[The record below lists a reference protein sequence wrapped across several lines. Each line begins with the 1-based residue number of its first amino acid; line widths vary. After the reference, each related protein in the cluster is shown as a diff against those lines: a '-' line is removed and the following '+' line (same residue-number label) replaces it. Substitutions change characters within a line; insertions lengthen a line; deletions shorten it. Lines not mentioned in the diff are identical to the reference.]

1 MNKHFSVL
9 LFVLVVLPSLLFAQT
24 GRISGVVKDE
34 GSNSALS
41 GVSVSIVGAANQATS
56 SDFEGDYSFNI
67 APGTYKLVFSYV
79 GYINKEITD
88 IKVEAGKSA
97 IVDVS
102 LAPSSNQ
109 IGEVIVT
116 VSARKNTELSILN
129 MQKNSGVV
137 MDGLSSQAIQR
148 SGASNIA
155 SAVRVIPGVS
165 VQDGKYLYVRGLG
178 DRYTKSILNGVD
190 IPGLD
195 PDKNTVQMDIFPTG
209 VLENI
214 VVMKTASAELPADF
228 TGGVIDIVTKDIPA
242 QKNLGVSMSLG
253 YNPNAHFRNDFV
265 SYKGSKTDF
274 LGYDYGDRNL
284 PVVKDYTILN
294 PVVPENRYA
303 VEQVAKAF
311 DPVMAAQRKSNNL
324 PDLNMGVDYSNQFN
338 VAGNKLGVIGLL
350 NYKRNTM
357 FYKGF
362 QNGIYQKP
370 NQSDASSELKADK
383 ISQGDLG
390 EQNVLLSGM
399 LGLNY
404 KTDRSKYSLTA
415 LRIQNGESRAA
426 IFNQTT
432 AISNS
437 NETMRH
443 TLEYTERAITNLL
456 LSGKHSNENADFI
469 TEWKLSPTWVKV
481 NDKDMRQTT
490 FVLNSSGN
498 YVINTDAGLPNR
510 FWRYL
515 DEFNG
520 VSKLDFTK
528 KLNLFERESAFKFGG
543 LYSYKKRDYRINNY
557 SIEYRNNN
565 KDITNG
571 DPNGF
576 LNPENVY
583 NASEDS
589 GFWVRGNYQAAN
601 TFEASQQTG
610 AAYASLEIRPIE
622 KLKAIAGLRG
632 ENYTTIFTGQN
643 IDGLK
648 YDKVKTINKFDLF
661 PSLNLI
667 YNTFANHNLRA
678 SYSRTVAR
686 PSFKELSVVQ
696 IYDPLTEIRF
706 LGNLELVPT
715 YINDIDLR
723 YEIFAKD
730 AQMFALSGF
739 YKGFKNPIELQAY
752 NDGVPLDITP
762 KNSPSATVIGLEV
775 EGRKNFGFISEDL
788 KDLTL
793 NVNVTVVKSEIEMRD
808 EEYASRKSFAREGQE
823 ISKKRELQGQSP
835 YLINTGLS
843 YNSSSKGFEAG
854 VFYNVQGKTLQ
865 IIGFARNSDVYT
877 KPFNSLNLNLSKK
890 IGKEFKAGTISFKV
904 DNLLDSKRLSV
915 YEAFQAA
922 DQIYQQRIPGRN
934 FSVGYSYNF

>member
-1 MNKHFSVL
+1 MNKLFSVL
-9 LFVLVVLPSLLFAQT
+9 LFVLAVIPTLLFAQNGKIT
-24 GRISGVVKDE
+24 GVIKEE
-34 GSNSALS
+34 GSNSPLA
-41 GVSVSIVGAANQATS
+41 GVSVAIVGAPQATS
-56 SDFEGDYSFNI
+56 SDFEGDYTLEV
-67 APGTYKLVFSYV
+67 APGIYKIVFSYV
-79 GYINKEITD
+79 GYQKKEITD

-97 IVDVS
+97 LVDVNLTS
-102 LAPSSNQ
+102 TDNK
-109 IGEVIVT
+109 IDEVVIT
-116 VSARKNTELSILN
+116 VSARKNTEQSILN
-129 MQKNSGVV
+129 MQKSSGVV

-155 SAVRVIPGVS
+155 SAVRVVPGVS
-165 VQDGKYLYVRGLG
+165 VQEGKYLYVRGLG

-214 VVMKTASAELPADF
+214 IVMKTASAELPADF

-242 QKNLGVSMSLG
+242 QRNLGVSASLG
-253 YNPNAHFRNDFV
+253 YNPNAHFKDNFL

-284 PVVKDYTILN
+284 PVKKDYNILN
-294 PVVPENRYA
+294 PVVPENRNA

-311 DPVMAAQRKSNNL
+311 DPVLAAERRSNNM
-324 PDLNMGVDYSNQFN
+324 PDLSLGIDYSNQFKI
-338 VAGNKLGVIGLL
+338 GENKLGVIGLL

-370 NQSDASSELKADK
+370 NQSDASSELRAD
-383 ISQGDLG
+383 ITTQGDLG

-404 KTDRSKYSLTA
+404 KTERSKYTLNA

-426 IFNQTT
+426 IFNQVTR
-432 AISNS
+432 ISNS

-443 TLEYTERAITNLL
+443 TLEYTERAVTNLL
-456 LSGKHSNENADFI
+456 FSGKHSNENADFI

-490 FVLNSSGN
+490 FELASDGN
-498 YVINTDAGLPNR
+498 YIINTNANFPMR

-520 VSKLDFTK
+520 VSKVDFTK
-528 KLNLFERESAFKFGG
+528 KLNLFQRESSFKFGA

-557 SIEYRNNN
+557 RIEARNMGTSIV
-565 KDITNG
+565 KG
-571 DPNGF
+571 DPNAI
-576 LNPENVY
+576 LNPENIY
-583 NASEDS
+583 NANTDR
-589 GFWVRGNYQAAN
+589 GFLVSGNYQASN
-601 TFEASQQTG
+601 TFEASQQT
-610 AAYASLEIRPIE
+610 AAGYASTELRPIE
-622 KLKAIAGLRG
+622 KLKAIVGLRG
-632 ENYTTIFTGQN
+632 ENYMTFFTGEN
-643 IDGLK
+643 VEGLK
-648 YDKVKTINKFDLF
+648 YDNVKTINKFDLF
-661 PSLNLI
+661 PSVNLI
-667 YNTFANHNLRA
+667 YNTYSDHNLRA

-696 IYDPLTEIRF
+696 IYDPLTGIRF
-706 LGNLELVPT
+706 LGNLGLVPT
-715 YINDIDLR
+715 YINNIDVR
-723 YEIFAKD
+723 YEIFAKE

-752 NDGVPLDITP
+752 NDAAPLDITP
-762 KNSPSATVIGLEV
+762 RNSSSATVIGLEF
-775 EGRKNFGFISEDL
+775 EGRKNFGFISEEL
-788 KDLTL
+788 KNLSL
-793 NVNVTVVKSEIEMRD
+793 NLNVTVVKSEIEMGE
-808 EEYASRKSFAREGQE
+808 EEYTSRQSFAREGQE
-823 ISKKRELQGQSP
+823 ISRKRQLQGQSP

-843 YNSSSKGFEAG
+843 YNSASNGLEAG
-854 VFYNVQGKTLQ
+854 VFYNVQGRTLEV
-865 IIGFARNSDVYT
+865 IGFARNSDVYS
-877 KPFNSLNLNLSKK
+877 KPFNSLNLNVSKK
-890 IGKEFKAGTISFKV
+890 IGTNMKAGTISLKV
-904 DNLLDSKRLSV
+904 DNLLDSKRTSV

-934 FSVGYSYNF
+934 FSIGYSYNF

>member
-1 MNKHFSVL
+1 MNKLFSVL
-9 LFVLVVLPSLLFAQT
+9 LLVFTVIPTLLFAQNGKIT
-24 GRISGVVKDE
+24 GVIKEE
-34 GSNSALS
+34 GSNSPLA
-41 GVSVSIVGAANQATS
+41 GVSVAIVGASQATS
-56 SDFEGDYSFNI
+56 SDFEGDYTLEV
-67 APGTYKLVFSYV
+67 APGTYKIVFSYV
-79 GYINKEITD
+79 GYQKKEITD

-97 IVDVS
+97 VVDVNLTS
-102 LAPSSNQ
+102 TDSK
-109 IGEVIVT
+109 IDEVVIT
-116 VSARKNTELSILN
+116 VSARKNTEQSILN
-129 MQKNSGVV
+129 MQKSSGVV

-155 SAVRVIPGVS
+155 SAVRVVPGVS

-178 DRYTKSILNGVD
+178 DRYTKSILNGID

-195 PDKNTVQMDIFPTG
+195 PDKNTVQMDVFPTG

-214 VVMKTASAELPADF
+214 IVMKTASAELPADF

-242 QKNLGVSMSLG
+242 QKNLGISASLG
-253 YNPNAHFRNDFV
+253 YNPNVHFKDDFV

-274 LGYDYGDRNL
+274 LGYDYGNRNL

-294 PVVPENRYA
+294 PIVPENRNA
-303 VEQVAKAF
+303 VEQVARAF
-311 DPVMAAQRKSNNL
+311 DPNMAARRKSSNM
-324 PDLNMGVDYSNQFN
+324 PDLSLGIDYSNQFKIGEN
-338 VAGNKLGVIGLL
+338 TLGVIGLL

-370 NQSDASSELKADK
+370 NQTDESSELRADK
-383 ISQGDLG
+383 TTTGDLG

-404 KTDRSKYSLTA
+404 KTARSKYTLNA
-415 LRIQNGESRAA
+415 LRIQSGESRAA
-426 IFNQTT
+426 IFNQTYK
-432 AISNS
+432 ISNS

-490 FVLNSSGN
+490 FVLNSSGQ
-498 YVINTDAGLPNR
+498 YVVNTDAGLPIR

-520 VSKLDFTK
+520 VAKLDFTK
-528 KLNLFERESAFKFGG
+528 KLNLFERESSLKFGG
-543 LYSYKKRDYRINNY
+543 LYSHKKRDYRINNY

-565 KDITNG
+565 KDAANG

-576 LNPENVY
+576 LSPENIY
-583 NASEDS
+583 NAEMDR
-589 GFWVRGNYQAAN
+589 GYWIRGNYQASN

-610 AAYASLEIRPIE
+610 AAYASLEVKPLE
-622 KLKAIAGLRG
+622 KLKAIVGLRG
-632 ENYTTIFTGQN
+632 ENYVTIFTGQN
-643 IDGLK
+643 VDGLK

-667 YNTFANHNLRA
+667 YNTHTNHNLRA

-696 IYDPLTEIRF
+696 IYDPLTEMRF
-706 LGNLELVPT
+706 LGNLDLVPS
-715 YINDIDLR
+715 YINNIDLR

-752 NDGVPLDITP
+752 NDSAPLDITP
-762 KNSPSATVIGLEV
+762 KNSPSATVIGLEF

-788 KDLTL
+788 KELSL
-793 NVNVTVVKSEIEMRD
+793 NLNVTVVKSEIEMRE
-808 EEYASRKSFAREGQE
+808 EEYVSRQSFAREGQE
-823 ISKKRELQGQSP
+823 ISKKRQLQGQSP

-843 YNSSSKGFEAG
+843 YNSSSKGLEAG
-854 VFYNVQGKTLQ
+854 IFYNVQGRTLE
-865 IIGFARNSDVYT
+865 IIGFARNSDVYSR
-877 KPFNSLNLNLSKK
+877 PFNSLNLNVSKK
-890 IGKEFKAGTISFKV
+890 IGTNMKAGTISLKV

-922 DQIYQQRIPGRN
+922 DQIYQQRVPGRN
-934 FSVGYSYNF
+934 FSIGYSYNF